1 MIRCLNIFSPLSAPA
16 RQQFIQ
22 KAPIYA
28 LCRRLFRH
36 LLLAVTLL
44 FSVFPSFA
52 QMALEPTMLGIR
64 NFPATAQRAAM
75 QVLQPPV
82 ILLNGQHERL
92 SPGSRIRGSN
102 NMLVMSGALVGQ
114 NLLVHYVR
122 EPLGLIH
129 EVWIL
134 NEAETQL
141 PPPNTPKK

>member
-1 MIRCLNIFSPLSAPA
+1 
-16 RQQFIQ
+16 
-22 KAPIYA
+22 
-28 LCRRLFRH
+28 
-36 LLLAVTLL
+36 
-44 FSVFPSFA
+44 
-52 QMALEPTMLGIR
+52 MALEPTMLGIR